1 MPEYA
6 YELELEVRDYECDL
20 EGVGNNAVYLN
31 YLEHARHSYLRT
43 RGLDFAHLHQQGCDL
58 VMTRAEIDYRVPLRI
73 GDRFVVRLNL
83 GRESRLR
90 FLFEQTIH
98 RLPGMERVLDARII
112 GTGIIAG
119 KPGLPDEVQAVIAPA
134 SSGGSQT
141 QRLGHRPSRPSN
153 SAKYPIHWSSD
164 RPTTRRLVHVCAWA
178 GSVVNRI
185 PLEIRPP
192 SVMRQG

>member
-1 MPEYA
+1 MTEYA

-20 EGVGNNAVYLN
+20 EGVVNNAVYLN

-98 RLPGMERVLDARII
+98 RLPDMERILDARII

-119 KPGLPDEVQAVIAPA
+119 KPGLPNEVQALLD
-134 SSGGSQT
+134 G
-141 QRLGHRPSRPSN
+141 
-153 SAKYPIHWSSD
+153 
-164 RPTTRRLVHVCAWA
+164 
-178 GSVVNRI
+178 
-185 PLEIRPP
+185 E
-192 SVMRQG
+192 

>member
-1 MPEYA
+1 MTEYA

-20 EGVGNNAVYLN
+20 EGVVNNAVYLN

-43 RGLDFAHLHQQGCDL
+43 RGLDFAHLPQQGCDL

-119 KPGLPDEVQAVIAPA
+119 KPGLPDEVQALLD
-134 SSGGSQT
+134 G
-141 QRLGHRPSRPSN
+141 
-153 SAKYPIHWSSD
+153 
-164 RPTTRRLVHVCAWA
+164 
-178 GSVVNRI
+178 
-185 PLEIRPP
+185 E
-192 SVMRQG
+192 